1 MKGIAILLLVI
12 ASLFSIYQMIDSNKS
27 LQDEWFKNLDR
38 SNKIKVT
45 KDLKSFWKGNII
57 LIALMIGIFL
67 ILISTFKG
75 LGNRYESILIVVSI
89 IFATISTVI
98 SILKRKQYNDN
109 INEFIS

>member
-67 ILISTFKG
+67 ISTFKG